1 MKGMCILIVFECCPC
16 PIRFALEREGTY
28 PGLFLLDNRAN
39 LTCSFVSTC
48 SHTVAVEG
56 MC

>member
-1 MKGMCILIVFECCPC
+1 MKGMCILIVFGCCPC
-16 PIRFALEREGTY
+16 HKRFLEREGAF
-28 PGLFLLDNRAN
+28 PGLFLLDTRAN
-39 LTCSFVSTC
+39 LTSVSTC